1 MPQQLLMLPG
11 TFPVAQSFNT
21 ILLTLRYT
29 FSFDFFKIEFD
40 EKKPVEV
47 IL

>member
-1 MPQQLLMLPG
+1 MLQELLLLLG
-11 TFPVAQSFNT
+11 TFPGAQSFHT

-29 FSFDFFKIEFD
+29 FSFNVFLIEFD
-40 EKKPVEV
+40 EKKPVEE